1 MIGTLDSLIDSPR
14 LLLLF
19 LLVMWLCWNSAR
31 LSPQARGS
39 GLITKLWA
47 RRDAPEESDVEG
59 LRATKRK
66 RVRAE
71 TLAAMDCVAVAR
83 TSVSVNE
90 LIVRNAPGS
99 DLRCR
104 IDWVTWA
111 FLVVPKLA
119 AWPMLFLPS
128 FITRCRADRIST
140 AIAVDQCR

>member
-1 MIGTLDSLIDSPR
+1 MQDCPR
-14 LLLLF
+14 
-19 LLVMWLCWNSAR
+19 R
-31 LSPQARGS
+31 RGDK
-39 GLITKLWA
+39 GHITKSWA

-66 RVRAE
+66 SVRAE

-83 TSVSVNE
+83 TTVSVNKV
-90 LIVRNAPGS
+90 IARNAPGS
-99 DLRCR
+99 NLRCW
-104 IDWVTWA
+104 IYWVTWA

-128 FITRCRADRIST
+128 FVTGCRAERVST